1 MQCKVWNMEKGM
13 KDCRDLHV
21 TAVLRLLASVQHV
34 RCLEE
39 LFTVFWRSHSTSA
52 DSLLVHGIK
61 WSCGNGTEEFSVEQL
76 VQQILDTHPTKPA
89 PRTHACLCS
98 GGLGEQPLILE
109 FIFPP
114 GHIVLYLS

>member
-1 MQCKVWNMEKGM
+1 MFTGDAGIGGEALTHCATM
-13 KDCRDLHV
+13 L
-21 TAVLRLLASVQHV
+21 VLPEQSGGCWPLFTWPEVLEQV

-39 LFTVFWRSHSTSA
+39 LSRFWGLCVGIPTALPSNSSP
-52 DSLLVHGIK
+52 VHGIK

-98 GGLGEQPLILE
+98 GGLGE
-109 FIFPP
+109 
-114 GHIVLYLS
+114 